1 MTTSLRNRNVVVL
14 GLGLTGLSAARWA
27 ARRGAHVTVA
37 DTRADPPCAGELST
51 ELARVPILK
60 GPFSDDTFAGADLVV
75 ISPGIAKALPAIQAA
90 VARGVELV
98 GDIELFACAL
108 PPGQRVLAV
117 TGSNGKSTVSALTG
131 ELVRAAGLSAA
142 VIGNIG
148 EPVLDALAA
157 HEDGAPW
164 PDVFV
169 IELSSFQLE
178 TTKSLRPTA
187 ATVLNVTENHP
198 DRYSGIDDYAAAKK
212 RIFIG
217 GGEQVLNR
225 DDARSLAMRLPGRTV
240 QTFGAHAPATERD
253 WGLVQRSGSDASF
266 LSRGDAIL
274 LAATR
279 GDAILLA
286 AD

>member
-37 DTRADPPCAGELST
+37 DTRADPPCAGELAT

-75 ISPGIAKALPAIQAA
+75 ISPGIAKALPAIEAA

-98 GDIELFACAL
+98 GDIELFARAL
-108 PPGQRVLAV
+108 RPGQRVLAV

-148 EPVLDALAA
+148 EPVLDALAE
-157 HEDGAPW
+157 H
-164 PDVFV
+164 
-169 IELSSFQLE
+169 
-178 TTKSLRPTA
+178 
-187 ATVLNVTENHP
+187 
-198 DRYSGIDDYAAAKK
+198 
-212 RIFIG
+212 
-217 GGEQVLNR
+217 
-225 DDARSLAMRLPGRTV
+225 
-240 QTFGAHAPATERD
+240 
-253 WGLVQRSGSDASF
+253 
-266 LSRGDAIL
+266 
-274 LAATR
+274 
-279 GDAILLA
+279 
-286 AD
+286 